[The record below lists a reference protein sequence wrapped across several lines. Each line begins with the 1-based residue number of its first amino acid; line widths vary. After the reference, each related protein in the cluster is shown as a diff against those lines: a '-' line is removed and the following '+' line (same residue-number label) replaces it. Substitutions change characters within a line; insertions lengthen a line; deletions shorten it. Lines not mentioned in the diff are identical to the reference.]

1 MYIQRV
7 QKIEGKSRVEDFYRK
22 DEPKWFFLS
31 AHFFSNTACNVF
43 FSLGRLC
50 LHLHKSITRLKANA
64 IISCL
69 RMMPK
74 VFAPPTVLE
83 CAGLLHDK
91 GLHYCLL

>member
-1 MYIQRV
+1 MYTQRV

-22 DEPKWFFLS
+22 DEPKCFFCLLIS
-31 AHFFSNTACNVF
+31 CNVV

-50 LHLHKSITRLKANA
+50 LHLHKSITRLKENA
-64 IISCL
+64 ITSCL

-74 VFAPPTVLE
+74 VSAPPTVLE